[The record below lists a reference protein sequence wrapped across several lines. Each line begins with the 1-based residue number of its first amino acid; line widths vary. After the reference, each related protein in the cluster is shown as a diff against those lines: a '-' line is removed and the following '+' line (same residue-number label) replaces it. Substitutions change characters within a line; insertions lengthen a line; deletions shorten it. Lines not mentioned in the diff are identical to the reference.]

1 MNEEKMEQRLVKL
14 ENHLSEN
21 DAGAMSDVISAQI
34 VAARAAQKDE
44 ERDKLWLAIRSVAS
58 VLANPPS
65 FSRRP
70 TALTT
75 SQQAVLDNQITS
87 ATEAAI
93 AYFKVV
99 GNLLTQRGGG
109 LYENAQAFALS
120 QTNIMTSHMTKRAQ
134 TDNGSGG
141 KIWDGTVKGLKNQTF
156 PAPVETEE
164 TH

>member
-14 ENHLSEN
+14 ENHLSNN

-34 VAARAAQKDE
+34 DAARAAQTDE
-44 ERDKLWLAIRSVAS
+44 LRDKLWLAIRSVAS

-70 TALTT
+70 AALTT
-75 SQQAVLDNQITS
+75 SQQAVLDGQIES

-109 LYENAQAFALS
+109 LYENAQIFALS

-134 TDNGSGG
+134 TDNGAGG
-141 KIWDGTVKGLKNQTF
+141 HIWDGTIKGLKNQTF
-156 PAPVETEE
+156 PASETEE